1 MIFLTVACRYSVS
14 SFTAPLNIKRGETA
28 VAPAAGQSFL
38 IFILPQFKSAHR
50 QRHNFNTQ
58 SEKATLK
65 EAQLNYVEA
74 QNGIVEYPVGN
85 SRHAICLICAI
96 FVLMN
101 AAFRH
106 QSNDNGNIHR

>member
-1 MIFLTVACRYSVS
+1 MLYINDFLTVACRYSVS
-14 SFTAPLNIKRGETA
+14 SFPVPLNIKRGETA
-28 VAPAAGQSFL
+28 VSPAAGQSFL
-38 IFILPQFKSAHR
+38 IFILPQFKSARR

-85 SRHAICLICAI
+85 SSTCNLFDMCHLCFDERCLSA
-96 FVLMN
+96 
-101 AAFRH
+101 
-106 QSNDNGNIHR
+106 SE

>member
-1 MIFLTVACRYSVS
+1 MIFLAVSCRYSVS
-14 SFTAPLNIKRGETA
+14 SFPAPLNIKHGETA

-38 IFILPQFKSAHR
+38 IFILPQFESAHR
-50 QRHNFNTQ
+50 ERHNFQTR

-65 EAQLNYVEA
+65 EAQLNYAEA

-85 SRHAICLICAI
+85 SRHGTCLICAI

-101 AAFRH
+101 AAFQH
-106 QSNDNGNIHR
+106 QSNNNGNIHR